1 MTSQINPNNI
11 DGTYPVAGVSNNTQ
25 GFRDNFTATKD
36 NFQYAADEITGLQ
49 NTAVLKTALPGQTLD
64 NNLNDNLIYAGLM
77 RDWSAVNLNV
87 TATSGAIAIDYTA
100 GHYQYIVTTGSISL
114 GFGSFPVSGT
124 AGWLRMRIQVTS
136 PAHTVTL
143 PTSVNLGLTGIQGIS
158 PGTAG
163 VSNTITFAAA
173 GNYWFEFITTDGG
186 ATITVLDL
194 TRPLNVYTN
203 GLTSSGATAPIGYA
217 TGAGGAVTQSTNKST
232 GVTLNK
238 VCGQITMNNANLAS
252 GAEVS
257 FTLTNSVIAPTDCVV
272 VNVASGATAAT
283 YTVTVDAVA
292 SGSCRITVGN
302 HSASGQAEAIVLNF
316 VVIKAVS
323 A

>member
-36 NFQYAADEITGLQ
+36 NFQYAADEITTLQ
-49 NTAVLKTALPGQTLD
+49 NTAVLKAALPGQTLD

-87 TATSGAIAIDYTA
+87 TATSGAVAVDYTA

-114 GFGSFPVSGT
+114 GFGSWPATGT
-124 AGWLRMRIQVTS
+124 AGWLRLRIFVTS

-143 PTSVNLGLTGIQGIS
+143 PVAVSLGLTGIQGIS

-163 VSNTITFAAA
+163 VSNTITFANA
-173 GNYWFEFITTDGG
+173 GSYWFEFITTDGG
-186 ATITVLDL
+186 ATITMLDL

-203 GLTSSGATAPIGYA
+203 GVTSTGATTPIGYA

-238 VCGQITMNNANLAS
+238 VCGQITMNNANLAA
-252 GAEVS
+252 GTEVS
-257 FTLTNSVIAPTDCVV
+257 FTLTNSVIAATDCVV

-302 HSASGQAEAIVLNF
+302 YSTTGQAEAIVLNF
-316 VVIKAVS
+316 VVVKAV
-323 A
+323 AA

>member
-25 GFRDNFTATKD
+25 GFRDNFTATKE
-36 NFQYAADEITGLQ
+36 NFQFAADEITGLQ
-49 NTAVLKTALPGQTLD
+49 NTAVLKSAQAGQTLD
-64 NNLNDNLIYAGLM
+64 NNMNDNLIYAARM
-77 RDWSAVNLNV
+77 QDWSATNLDV
-87 TATSGAIAIDYTA
+87 TATSGSITLDYSA
-100 GHYQYIVTTGSISL
+100 GHYQYIATTGSVSL
-114 GFGSFPVSGT
+114 GFTNWPAAGS
-124 AGWLRMRIQVTS
+124 AGWLRLEIYVAST
-136 PAHTVTL
+136 AHTLTL
-143 PTSVNLGLTGIQGIS
+143 PSAVSQGLVGIQGIS

-163 VSNTITFAAA
+163 VSNTITFAAV
-173 GNYWFEFITTDGG
+173 GYYWFEFVTTDGG
-186 ATITVLDL
+186 ATITLLDL

-203 GLTSSGATAPIGYA
+203 GVTSTGATTPIGYA
-217 TGAGGAVTQSTNKST
+217 AGAGGAVTQNTNKST

-257 FTLTNSVIAPTDCVV
+257 FTLTNSVIAATDCVI

-302 HSASGQAEAIVLNF
+302 YSASGQAEAIVLNF
-316 VVIKAVS
+316 AVIKAVS

>member
-11 DGTYPVAGVSNNTQ
+11 DGSYPVAGVSNNTQ

-36 NFQYAADEITGLQ
+36 NFQFASDEITALQ
-49 NTAVLKTALPGQTLD
+49 NTAVLKAALTGQTLD
-64 NNLNDNLIYAGLM
+64 NNLNDNLIYAACM
-77 RDWSAVNLNV
+77 RDWSATNIDV
-87 TATSGAIAIDYTA
+87 TATSGSITLDYSA
-100 GHYQYIVTTGSISL
+100 GHYQYIATTGSVSL
-114 GFGSFPVSGT
+114 GFANWPVDGT
-124 AGWLRMRIQVTS
+124 AGWLRLKIFVTNV
-136 PAHTVTL
+136 AHTLTL
-143 PTSVNLGLTGIQGIS
+143 PSAVSQGLVGIQGIS
-158 PGTAG
+158 PGTSG

-173 GNYWFEFITTDGG
+173 GNYWFEFVTTDGG
-186 ATITVLDL
+186 ETITVLDL
-194 TRPLNVYTN
+194 SRPLNVYTN
-203 GLTSSGATAPIGYA
+203 GLTSSGDTTPIGYA
-217 TGAGGAVTQSTNKST
+217 TGAGGTQTQSTNKST

-257 FTLTNSVIAPTDCVV
+257 FTLTNSVIAATDCVV
-272 VNVASGATAAT
+272 VNVASGATAGT
-283 YTVTVDAVA
+283 YTVTVDAVS

-302 HSASGQAEAIVLNF
+302 HSATGQAEAIVLNF